1 MELSAIASPDA
12 MFPPAQA
19 YVNLHRRIE
28 QNDRQALEELYHLIA
43 PGLRCYLLRR
53 LRSQYSDDH
62 LQEVL
67 LMVFEVVQRGELR
80 DPAALPAFMRTI
92 ARHYVARLIGDVI
105 RRRQR
110 LSDLEAMLV
119 EPADPKSNFEQLAI
133 QKEHLRLVR
142 QALMRLSE
150 RDRQVLLRFYLR
162 GEKAE
167 SIMTGMALTETQFRL
182 CKSRAKAKV
191 VKIVR
196 EQFLPIAQPDQRIL
210 AS

>member
-1 MELSAIASPDA
+1 MELSVIASPDA
-12 MFPPAQA
+12 MFHPAQE
-19 YVNLHRRIE
+19 YVHLHRRIQ
-28 QNDRQALEELYHLIA
+28 QNDRQALDELYHLIA

-53 LRSQYSDDH
+53 LHSQYSEDH

-67 LMVFEVVQRGELR
+67 LMVFEVVQKGELR
-80 DPAALPAFMRTI
+80 DPVALPAFVRTI

-105 RRRQR
+105 RRRGR

-133 QKEHLRLVR
+133 HKERLRLVR
-142 QALMRLSE
+142 QALMQLSE

-162 GEKAE
+162 GEDAE
-167 SIMTGMALTETQFRL
+167 SIMAGMALTETQFRL
-182 CKSRAKAKV
+182 CKSRAKARV

-196 EQFLPIAQPDQRIL
+196 EQFLTPPVLRQHAL
-210 AS
+210 AC